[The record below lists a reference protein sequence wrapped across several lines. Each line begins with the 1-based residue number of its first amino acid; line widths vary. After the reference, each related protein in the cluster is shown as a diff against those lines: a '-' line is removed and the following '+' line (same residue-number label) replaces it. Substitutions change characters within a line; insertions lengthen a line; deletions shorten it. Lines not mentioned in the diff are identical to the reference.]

1 MASTY
6 KSPYERKFG
15 KKHPNNPA
23 ERKKNKNK
31 DCPSKESVKQFSK
44 ELKATNKN
52 GGGNG
57 GGNTDKTAKYDRAQ
71 GVASGLSDTI
81 GKLKQPAAV
90 EQQAAPIRRGK
101 AARSVW
107 DEYNTE
113 DAAGRK

>member
-23 ERKKNKNK
+23 ERKKKTNK
-31 DCPSKESVKQFSK
+31 DWPSKKSVKQFQ
-44 ELKATNKN
+44 EQLKTTNNN
-52 GGGNG
+52 GGGNK
-57 GGNTDKTAKYDRAQ
+57 DKTAKYEAAQ
-71 GVASGLSDTI
+71 GVVSGLSNTI

-90 EQQAAPIRRGK
+90 EQQAAPIRYGK

-113 DAAGRK
+113 DAAGKK